1 MVSLQRA
8 AVGCEFAILIIAEDG
23 RTLQPRIRMFN
34 MAPTASVTRLSP
46 AHQRWTLDD
55 IPWQSIDRSAVAD
68 WELLFYLATT
78 ASFIETATDTY
89 AHNLIEYYA
98 GDVEAT
104 AWLEQHWQH
113 EELQHGRALKRYV
126 QTAWPDFDWDAVYR
140 AFFAEFSA
148 NCVAEALE
156 PSRCLEMVSRCI
168 VEMGT
173 SSYYTSLSNLSPD
186 PVLSLLTRLIREDE
200 VRHYKYFYRYFLRYR
215 EHEHVGRWK
224 IFKAVLHRLRM
235 IDGEDSSIAL
245 KHAYG
250 VRHPGA
256 PFNDRVYRT
265 IQKQGRYLLGPH
277 FPHEMSV
284 KMALKPLDLNPR
296 FQKMLAPVIAFLS
309 RCLLWGESGALLKSH
324 VQLYAGFYLWARR
337 QALAQWARFAD

>member
-1 MVSLQRA
+1 MTPAFPL
-8 AVGCEFAILIIAEDG
+8 
-23 RTLQPRIRMFN
+23 PRRS
-34 MAPTASVTRLSP
+34 PT
-46 AHQRWTLDD
+46 HQRWTLDD
-55 IPWQSIDRSAVAD
+55 IPWQSLDPALVTNQ
-68 WELLFYLATT
+68 ELLFYLLTS

-98 GDVEAT
+98 GDEETT

-126 QTAWPDFDWDAVYR
+126 QTAWPDFDWDKVYQ

-148 NCVAEALE
+148 NCVIEALE

-173 SSYYTSLSNLSPD
+173 ASYYTTLSRLSPE
-186 PVLSLLTRLIREDE
+186 PVLRQLTQLIREDE

-215 EHEHVGRWK
+215 ECENTGRWK
-224 IFKAVLHRLRM
+224 ILRTILRRLRM

-250 VRHPGA
+250 ILHPGA
-256 PFNDRVYRT
+256 PFDNRLYRV
-265 IQKQGRYLLGPH
+265 IQKRARYLMGPQ
-277 FPHEMSV
+277 FPHGMSV
-284 KMALKPLDLNPR
+284 KMTLNPLDLHPR
-296 FQKMLAPVIAFLS
+296 VQKTVAPMITFLS
-309 RCLLWGESGALLKSH
+309 RHLLWGEGGMRIKSYGQIYTDLYMRVRGYAL
-324 VQLYAGFYLWARR
+324 Y
-337 QALAQWARFAD
+337 QWARLAEYAGKG

>member
-1 MVSLQRA
+1 MNPAITA
-8 AVGCEFAILIIAEDG
+8 A
-23 RTLQPRIRMFN
+23 RR
-34 MAPTASVTRLSP
+34 SP

-55 IPWQSIDRSAVAD
+55 IPWQSMDRNAMAGR
-68 WELLFYLATT
+68 EMLFYLVTT

-89 AHNLIEYYA
+89 ARNLIEYYA
-98 GDVEAT
+98 GDAEAT

-126 QTAWPDFDWDAVYR
+126 QTAWPDFDWDEVYR

-156 PSRCLEMVSRCI
+156 PNRCLEMVSRCI

-173 SSYYTSLSNLSPD
+173 SSYYTTLSRLSPE
-186 PVLSLLTRLIREDE
+186 PVLCLLTRLIREDE

-215 EHEHVGRWK
+215 ECERVGRWK
-224 IFKAVLHRLRM
+224 IFRAVLRRLRM

-250 VRHPGA
+250 IRHPGA
-256 PFNDRVYRT
+256 PFDDRLYRR
-265 IQKQGRYLLGPH
+265 IQKQGRYLMGPY
-277 FPHEMSV
+277 FPHHMSV
-284 KMALKPLDLNPR
+284 KMTLKPLDLNPR
-296 FQKMLAPVIAFLS
+296 IHKIVAPVIVFLS
-309 RCLLWGESGALLKSH
+309 RYLLWGAGAARLKSH
-324 VQLYAGFYLWARR
+324 ARMYAGFYLWARR
-337 QALAQWARFAD
+337 YALTQWTRFAD